1 MKLNIL
7 CCAGL
12 LSLPLT
18 AMAIDSGPN
27 SPYQQETENFLLL
40 QSDNVVASPTP
51 QYATAAERNLSLQR
65 WLNSFA
71 GDAIPEFYDQDVAGD
86 MSTSK

>member
-7 CCAGL
+7 CYAGL
-12 LSLPLT
+12 LGLPLT

-27 SPYQQETENFLLL
+27 SPYQQETENWLVL
-40 QSDNVVASPTP
+40 QNHNAMASPTP

-65 WLNSFA
+65 WLDSFK
-71 GDAIPEFYDQDVAGD
+71 GDPIPEFYEQNMAGK
-86 MSTSK
+86 MSTK

>member
-7 CCAGL
+7 CYAGL
-12 LSLPLT
+12 LGLPLT

-27 SPYQQETENFLLL
+27 SPYQQETENWLLL
-40 QSDNVVASPTP
+40 QNHNAMASPTP

-65 WLNSFA
+65 WLDSYK
-71 GDAIPEFYDQDVAGD
+71 DAIPDLYDQKAGGN
-86 MSTSK
+86 MSTK

>member
-27 SPYQQETENFLLL
+27 SPYQQETESWLML
-40 QSDNVVASPTP
+40 QNRNIVASRTP
-51 QYATAAERNLSLQR
+51 QYATSSERNLSLQR
-65 WLNSFA
+65 WLNSFI
-71 GDAIPEFYDQDVAGD
+71 GDPIPEFYDQKMGGD
-86 MSTSK
+86 MSTGK

>member
-1 MKLNIL
+1 MKLNML
-7 CCAGL
+7 CYAGL

-27 SPYQQETENFLLL
+27 SPYQQETESWLVL
-40 QSDNVVASPTP
+40 QNRNIVASPIS

-65 WLNSFA
+65 WLASFI
-71 GDAIPEFYDQDVAGD
+71 GDPIPEFYDQRAGGD
-86 MSTSK
+86 MSTTK

>member
-7 CCAGL
+7 CYVGL

-27 SPYQQETENFLLL
+27 SPYQQETEGWLVL
-40 QSDNVVASPTP
+40 QSRNIVASPIP
-51 QYATAAERNLSLQR
+51 QYATTAERNRSLQR
-65 WLNSFA
+65 WLTSFE
-71 GDAIPEFYDQDVAGD
+71 GDAIPEFYEQDMAGD
-86 MSTSK
+86 MSTGK